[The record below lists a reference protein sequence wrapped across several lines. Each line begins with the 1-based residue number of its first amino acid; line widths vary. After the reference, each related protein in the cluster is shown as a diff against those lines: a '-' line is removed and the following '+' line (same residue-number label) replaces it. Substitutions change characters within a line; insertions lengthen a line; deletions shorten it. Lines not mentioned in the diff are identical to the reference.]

1 MSDNWYYTENGQQ
14 HGPFSVEQMAQLA
27 ASGKLQPAAL
37 VWKQGMGDWKPA
49 NAVSELESLR
59 KKYWQPEMSF
69 SDTRATNAAGGSSRV
84 GRNMRLR
91 SYEDNAAR
99 FYVLRIVAAV
109 FLIGGIIST
118 AIGVLMVIGG
128 TSIGGR
134 EGGIVGL
141 LYALGPLI
149 GGLVSLS
156 YASIIHWMIQMEEHS
171 RAMA

>member
-1 MSDNWYYTENGQQ
+1 
-14 HGPFSVEQMAQLA
+14 V
-27 ASGKLQPAAL
+27 
-37 VWKQGMGDWKPA
+37 
-49 NAVSELESLR
+49 AV
-59 KKYWQPEMSF
+59 
-69 SDTRATNAAGGSSRV
+69 
-84 GRNMRLR
+84 
-91 SYEDNAAR
+91 
-99 FYVLRIVAAV
+99 V

-141 LYALGPLI
+141 LFALGPLI

-171 RAMA
+171 RAMAQLLAQLLEKLNKP